1 MDIRLP
7 PRSSDL
13 TSCDFFVELHKKY
26 YKIPPT
32 SAGDMKNRITNVC
45 RSIPQNILIL
55 TENFEK
61 RLRLCL
67 QENGA
72 PFEHLING

>member
-1 MDIRLP
+1 MKNI
-7 PRSSDL
+7 
-13 TSCDFFVELHKKY
+13 V

-32 SAGDMKNRITNVC
+32 FAGDMKNRNNFC
-45 RSIPQNILIL
+45 RSIPQNILISIV
-55 TENFEK
+55 ENFEK
-61 RLRLCL
+61 RLEICL